1 MRSPPKL
8 RALRVAD
15 EVIAR
20 ARSWLE
26 PRARAWL
33 EPRVRSMLEP
43 DASEFAPA
51 AVEIQSRPPAP
62 LGRAIAIA
70 IMAFMAAFVLWAV
83 WAQFD
88 VVATAAGKV
97 VPSGRVKIVQPLEPG
112 IVKAIHVR
120 DGQAVKQGEV
130 LIELDPTTT
139 QADRT
144 RLTHEVMEAK
154 IDLQRL
160 IALSSG
166 KSEIEH
172 LPPDADAR
180 IVATQQQLLA
190 ARLAEYQQRMGAAA
204 TDVIRRRAEAQAI
217 ATTAQKLRSTLPL
230 LEKRLAMKESLAKQK
245 YMSELSLIES
255 RLEVVNQHKD
265 LEAQMH
271 RLREAQAALSVAEQ
285 QLVQAEAEFRA
296 KVFGELAEAAKRLE
310 TATQDLIKA
319 EQRTQ
324 QQTLV
329 APVAGIVQQLAV
341 HTVGGVVT
349 SAQPLLTVVPEGTSF
364 EVEAQ
369 VLNRDIGFLRA
380 GQRVAVKLD
389 AFEYTKYGHIDGTI
403 QWVGTDAVA
412 DQKMGLV
419 YPVRITLA
427 SNELPNRVGGV
438 RALIGAGM
446 TATADIM
453 INKRRAY
460 EYFLS
465 PLLRYKAESLRER

>member
-1 MRSPPKL
+1 MRSPPRLHTL
-8 RALRVAD
+8 RLVAND
-15 EVIAR
+15 VVAR

-26 PRARAWL
+26 PRAR
-33 EPRVRSMLEP
+33 SMLEP
-43 DASEFAPA
+43 DAAEFAPA

-70 IMAFMAAFVLWAV
+70 IMAFMLAFVLWAV

-88 VVATAAGKV
+88 VVASAAGKV
-97 VPSGRVKIVQPLEPG
+97 VPSARVKIVQPLEPG

-120 DGQAVKQGEV
+120 DGQAVKQGEI

-139 QADRT
+139 QADRA
-144 RLTHEVMEAK
+144 RLVREVMDAK

-160 IALSSG
+160 IALSAG
-166 KSEIEH
+166 KAEIEG
-172 LPPDADAR
+172 LPEGADPR
-180 IVATQQQLLA
+180 IVETQQQLLA
-190 ARLAEYQQRMGAAA
+190 ARLAEYQQRMAALS
-204 TDVIRRRAEAQAI
+204 TDVVRRRAEAAAI
-217 ATTAQKLRSTLPL
+217 AATAQKLRSTLPL
-230 LEKRLAMKESLAKQK
+230 LQKRLAMKESLAKQR
-245 YMSELSLIES
+245 YMSELALIES
-255 RLEVVNQHKD
+255 RLEVVNHHKD
-265 LEAQMH
+265 IEAQTH
-271 RLREAQAALSVAEQ
+271 RLREAEAALAVAEQ
-285 QLVQAEAEFRA
+285 QKVQAEAEFRS

-310 TATQDLIKA
+310 TATQDLVKA

-329 APVAGIVQQLAV
+329 APVAGVVHQLAV

-349 SAQPLLTVVPEGTSF
+349 SAQALLTIVPEGSSF

-369 VLNRDIGFLRA
+369 VLNRDIGFVRA
-380 GQRVAVKLD
+380 GQQVAVKMD

-412 DQKMGLV
+412 DQKLGLV

-427 SNELPNRVGGV
+427 SNELPNAVGGA
-438 RALIGAGM
+438 RPLIGAGM
-446 TATADIM
+446 AVTADIV

>member
-1 MRSPPKL
+1 MRSPPRL
-8 RALRVAD
+8 QALRVVAND
-15 EVIAR
+15 VVAR

-26 PRARAWL
+26 PRA
-33 EPRVRSMLEP
+33 RSMLEP

-62 LGRAIAIA
+62 LGRAIAVA
-70 IMAFMAAFVLWAV
+70 IMAFMVAFVLWAV

-88 VVATAAGKV
+88 VVASAAGKV
-97 VPSGRVKIVQPLEPG
+97 VPSARVKVLQPLEPG

-120 DGQAVKQGEV
+120 DGQTVKQGEI

-139 QADRT
+139 QADKT
-144 RLTHEVMEAK
+144 RLVRDVMETK

-160 IALSSG
+160 IALSAG
-166 KSEIEH
+166 KPDLEG
-172 LPPDADAR
+172 LPPDADPR
-180 IVATQQQLLA
+180 IVATQQQLLL
-190 ARLAEYQQRMGAAA
+190 ARLAEHQQRMASLSA
-204 TDVIRRRAEAQAI
+204 DVVRRRAEAAAI
-217 ATTAQKLRSTLPL
+217 GATAQKLRSTLPL
-230 LEKRLAMKESLAKQK
+230 IQRRLAMKESLAKQK
-245 YMSELSLIES
+245 YLSELSLIES
-255 RLEVVNQHKD
+255 RLEVVNHHKD
-265 LEAQMH
+265 IEAQTH
-271 RLREAQAALSVAEQ
+271 RLREAQAGLAVAEQ
-285 QLVQAEAEFRA
+285 QRVQAEAEFRA
-296 KVFGELAEAAKRLE
+296 KVFGDLAEAAKRLE
-310 TATQDLIKA
+310 TATQDLVKA

-329 APVAGIVQQLAV
+329 APVAGIVHQLAV

-349 SAQPLLTVVPEGTSF
+349 SAQPLLTIVPEGSSF

-380 GQRVAVKLD
+380 GQPAAVKLD

-427 SNELPNRVGGV
+427 SNELPNAVGG
-438 RALIGAGM
+438 
-446 TATADIM
+446 
-453 INKRRAY
+453 
-460 EYFLS
+460 
-465 PLLRYKAESLRER
+465 

>member
-1 MRSPPKL
+1 MRSPPRL
-8 RALRVAD
+8 LALRVAD
-15 EVIAR
+15 DVIAR

-26 PRARAWL
+26 PRAR
-33 EPRVRSMLEP
+33 SMLEP
-43 DASEFAPA
+43 EASEFAPA
-51 AVEIQSRPPAP
+51 ALEIQSRPPAP

-70 IMAFMAAFVLWAV
+70 IMGFVLAFIVWSV
-83 WAQFD
+83 WAQFE
-88 VVATAAGKV
+88 VVASAAGKV
-97 VPSGRVKIVQPLEPG
+97 VPSARIKVVQPLEPG
-112 IVKAIHVR
+112 VVKAIHVR

-144 RLTHEVMEAK
+144 RLTRDAMEAK

-160 IALSSG
+160 IALSAG
-166 KSEIEH
+166 NPVIEG
-172 LPPDADAR
+172 LPADADPR
-180 IVATQQQLLA
+180 IVETQQQLLA
-190 ARLAEYQQRMGAAA
+190 ARLAEYQQRIAALS
-204 TDVIRRRAEAQAI
+204 TDVVRRRAETQAI
-217 ATTAQKLRSTLPL
+217 AATAQKLRATLPL

-245 YMSELSLIES
+245 YLSEFALIES
-255 RLEVVNQHKD
+255 RLEVVNHHKD
-265 LEAQMH
+265 IEAQTH
-271 RLREAQAALSVAEQ
+271 RLREAQAALAAAEQ
-285 QLVQAEAEFRA
+285 QKMQAEAEFRSKTYA
-296 KVFGELAEAAKRLE
+296 ELAEAAKRLE
-310 TATQDLIKA
+310 TATQELVKA

-329 APVAGIVQQLAV
+329 APVAGVVQQLAV

-349 SAQPLLTVVPEGTSF
+349 AAQPLLTVIPEGSSF

-369 VLNRDIGFLRA
+369 VLNKDIGFVRA
-380 GQRVAVKLD
+380 GQPAAVKLD

-412 DQKMGLV
+412 DQKLGLV
-419 YPVRITLA
+419 YPVRIALA
-427 SNELPNRVGGV
+427 SNELSNAVGGT
-438 RALIGAGM
+438 RPSIGAGM
-446 TATADIM
+446 AVTADIV

>member
-1 MRSPPKL
+1 MRSPPRL
-8 RALRVAD
+8 HALRVAAND
-15 EVIAR
+15 VVAR

-26 PRARAWL
+26 PRAR
-33 EPRVRSMLEP
+33 SMLEP
-43 DASEFAPA
+43 DTSEFAPA
-51 AVEIQSRPPAP
+51 AVEIQSQPPAP

-70 IMAFMAAFVLWAV
+70 IMAFMVAFVLWAV

-88 VVATAAGKV
+88 VVASAAGKV
-97 VPSGRVKIVQPLEPG
+97 VPSARVKVLQSLEPG
-112 IVKAIHVR
+112 IIKAIHVR
-120 DGQAVKQGEV
+120 DGQTVKQGEV

-144 RLTHEVMEAK
+144 RLVRDVMEAK

-160 IALSSG
+160 IALSTG
-166 KSEIEH
+166 KPELEG
-172 LPPDADAR
+172 LPPDADPR
-180 IVATQQQLLA
+180 IVETTQQLLL
-190 ARLAEYQQRMGAAA
+190 ARLAEHQQRMASLSA
-204 TDVIRRRAEAQAI
+204 DVVRRRAEASAI
-217 ATTAQKLRSTLPL
+217 GATAQKLRSTLPL
-230 LEKRLAMKESLAKQK
+230 IEKRLAMKESLAKQK
-245 YMSELSLIES
+245 YLSELSLIES
-255 RLEVVNQHKD
+255 RLEVVNHHKD
-265 LEAQMH
+265 IEAQTH
-271 RLREAQAALSVAEQ
+271 RLREAQAGLSVAEQ
-285 QLVQAEAEFRA
+285 QKVQSEAEFRS
-296 KVFGELAEAAKRLE
+296 KVFGDLAEAAKRLE
-310 TATQDLIKA
+310 TATQDLVKA

-329 APVAGIVQQLAV
+329 APVAGIVHQLAV

-349 SAQPLLTVVPEGTSF
+349 SAQPLLTIVPEGSSF

-380 GQRVAVKLD
+380 GQTAAVKLD

-403 QWVGTDAVA
+403 QWVGTDAVP
-412 DQKMGLV
+412 DQKLGLV

-427 SNELPNRVGGV
+427 SNELPNAVGGARPLV
-438 RALIGAGM
+438 GAGM
-446 TATADIM
+446 AVTADIV

>member
-1 MRSPPKL
+1 MRSPPQL
-8 RALRVAD
+8 RTLRVVAD
-15 EVIAR
+15 GVVAR

-26 PRARAWL
+26 PRAR
-33 EPRVRSMLEP
+33 SMLEP
-43 DASEFAPA
+43 DTSEFAPA
-51 AVEIQSRPPAP
+51 AIEIQSRPPAP

-70 IMAFMAAFVLWAV
+70 IMAFVAAFVLWAV

-88 VVATAAGKV
+88 VVASAAGKV
-97 VPSGRVKIVQPLEPG
+97 VPSARVKVLQPLEPG

-120 DGQAVKQGEV
+120 DGQTVKQGEV

-144 RLTHEVMEAK
+144 RLVREVMEAK

-160 IALSSG
+160 IALSAG
-166 KSEIEH
+166 KAELEG
-172 LPPDADAR
+172 LPEGADPR
-180 IVATQQQLLA
+180 IVETQRQLLA
-190 ARLAEYQQRMGAAA
+190 ARVAEHEQRMAALS
-204 TDVIRRRAEAQAI
+204 TDVIRRRAEANAI
-217 ATTAQKLRSTLPL
+217 AATAQKLRSTLPL
-230 LEKRLAMKESLAKQK
+230 LEKRLAMKESLARQR
-245 YMSELSLIES
+245 YMSELALIES
-255 RLEVVNQHKD
+255 RLEVVNHHKD
-265 LEAQMH
+265 IEAQTH
-271 RLREAQAALSVAEQ
+271 RLREAQAALAVAEQ
-285 QLVQAEAEFRA
+285 QRVQADAEFRS

-310 TATQDLIKA
+310 TATQDLVKA

-324 QQTLV
+324 QQTLA
-329 APVAGIVQQLAV
+329 APVAGIVHQLAV

-349 SAQPLLTVVPEGTSF
+349 AAQPLLTIVPAGSSF

-369 VLNRDIGFLRA
+369 VLNRDIGFVRA
-380 GQRVAVKLD
+380 GQPVAVKLD

-412 DQKMGLV
+412 DQKQGLV

-427 SNELPNRVGGV
+427 SNELPNAVGGA
-438 RALIGAGM
+438 RPLIGAGM
-446 TATADIM
+446 AVTADIV

>member
-8 RALRVAD
+8 RALQVAD
-15 EVIAR
+15 RVIAR

-26 PRARAWL
+26 PRARS
-33 EPRVRSMLEP
+33 VLEP
-43 DASEFAPA
+43 DTGDFAPA
-51 AVEIQSRPPAP
+51 AVEIQSQPPAP

-70 IMAFMAAFVLWAV
+70 IMAFMLAFVLWAV

-88 VVATAAGKV
+88 VVASAAGKV
-97 VPSGRVKIVQPLEPG
+97 VPSGRVKVLQPLEPG

-144 RLTHEVMEAK
+144 RLVRDVLEAK

-160 IALSSG
+160 IALSAG
-166 KSEIEH
+166 KPVIEG
-172 LPPDADAR
+172 LPDGADPR
-180 IVATQQQLLA
+180 IVETQQQLLT
-190 ARLAEYQQRMGAAA
+190 ARLAEYQQRMAALS
-204 TDVIRRRAEAQAI
+204 TDVVRRRAEAAAI

-230 LEKRLAMKESLAKQK
+230 LQKRLAMKESLAKQR
-245 YMSELSLIES
+245 YLSELALIES
-255 RLEVVNQHKD
+255 RLEVVNHHKD
-265 LEAQMH
+265 IEAQTH
-271 RLREAQAALSVAEQ
+271 RLREAEAALAVAEQ
-285 QLVQAEAEFRA
+285 QKVQAEAEFRS

-310 TATQDLIKA
+310 TATQDLVKA

-329 APVAGIVQQLAV
+329 APVSGIVHQLAV

-349 SAQPLLTVVPEGTSF
+349 SAQPLLTIVPEGSSF

-380 GQRVAVKLD
+380 GQQVAVKLD

-412 DQKMGLV
+412 DHKLGLV
-419 YPVRITLA
+419 YPVRIALT
-427 SNELPNRVGGV
+427 SNELPNAVGGA
-438 RALIGAGM
+438 RPSIGAGM
-446 TATADIM
+446 AVTADIV

-465 PLLRYKAESLRER
+465 PLLRYKSESLRER